1 MITEIVNV
9 LEELVRGMNTTS
21 SLDEIVKNLNIKQK
35 YDKHIIA
42 TAYSWIYEKIIRDI
56 LFEEEEKLSDSFRIF
71 SEEEISMMGVDNYNY
86 LLHFLNIGLITN
98 NDLNLIM
105 DRMRLFPPEQV
116 NI

>member
-1 MITEIVNV
+1 
-9 LEELVRGMNTTS
+9 
-21 SLDEIVKNLNIKQK
+21 QK

-116 NI
+116 NIENINLLVLSLFIDIDGAMPPG